1 LKARDDGWGSKREP
15 KELVTTYSVCAGV
28 SRAEGA
34 SEIQRW
40 KKLRIVTYG
49 FQVGDRSLDAPI
61 SLYTVVARTQGYTY
75 AAQVWDLSIVQG
87 PFSVAPYQTL
97 IVRFALVPTFEI
109 STFSEILRL
118 HDATVVADGVACR
131 AVPRV
136 LR

>member
-1 LKARDDGWGSKREP
+1 MKARDDGWGSKREP

-61 SLYTVVARTQGYTY
+61 S
-75 AAQVWDLSIVQG
+75 QVWDLSIVQG